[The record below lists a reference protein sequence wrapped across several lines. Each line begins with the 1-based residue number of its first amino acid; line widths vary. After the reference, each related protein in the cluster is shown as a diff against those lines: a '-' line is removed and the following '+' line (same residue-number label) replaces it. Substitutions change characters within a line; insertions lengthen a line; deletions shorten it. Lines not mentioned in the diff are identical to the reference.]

1 MITISLCMIVKN
13 EEAVLAR
20 CLESVKDVVDEI
32 IIVDTGSTD
41 TTKKI
46 AQQYTDKVYDFEWR
60 EDFSQARNYSFSKAT
75 KEYQMWLDAD
85 DVITKENK
93 NKILKLKEDLDSN
106 IDIVTFKY
114 NTHFDKDNN
123 PILTSTRGRLFK
135 REKNYLWNDPIHE
148 YIELIGNIY
157 YANDIFVSHKKETSS
172 TDRNLKI
179 YQNQIKNGKN
189 LSPRSLYYFARELK
203 DHQRY
208 EEAIYYFEQF
218 LDGNLGWIEDNIA
231 ACYNLSLCYKALGQH
246 EKAFHSLLRSFEYDS
261 PRAEITCEI
270 GYYFM
275 NKNNYSKALNWFL
288 LSTNLEKPN
297 SLGFILNDYW
307 GFIPNIELSVCH
319 YKLGNIEKAI
329 LYNETASKYKPNS
342 DAVLYNRNFFSSLKE

>member
-13 EEAVLAR
+13 EEKVLGR
-20 CLESVKDVVDEI
+20 CLESIKDIVDEI
-32 IIVDTGSTD
+32 IIIDTGSTD
-41 TTKKI
+41 KTKEI
-46 AQQYTDKVYDFEWR
+46 ARQYTDKVYDFKWTQ
-60 EDFSQARNYSFSKAT
+60 DFSQARNYSFSKAT

-85 DVITKENK
+85 DIITEENK
-93 NKILKLKEDLDSN
+93 EKILKLKEDLDSN

-148 YIELIGNIY
+148 YIELRGNIY
-157 YANDIFVSHKKETSS
+157 YANDIFVSHKKEANY

-179 YQNQIKNGKN
+179 YQNQIKNGKK

-203 DHQRY
+203 DHERY

-218 LDGNLGWIEDNIA
+218 LDSKLGWVEDNIA
-231 ACYNLSLCYKALGQH
+231 ACYNLALCYKLLNNH
-246 EKAFHSLLRSFEYDS
+246 EKVIQSLIKSFEYDS

-270 GYYFM
+270 GYYFI
-275 NKNNYSKALNWFL
+275 NKNNYQKAIDWFL
-288 LSTNLEKPN
+288 LSTHLEKPN
-297 SLGFILNDYW
+297 SLGFLLNDYW
-307 GFIPNIELSVCH
+307 DYIPNIELSVCY
-319 YKLGNIEKAI
+319 YKLGDIQKAI
-329 LYNETASKYKPNS
+329 LYNEKASKYKPNS
-342 DAVLYNRNFFSSLKE
+342 DAVLYNKNFFASLK